1 MKLLY
6 LIPSVNNAGGVAKIL
21 SLKTHYFIEKWGYEI
36 HVVTQNE
43 GHKNPF
49 FDFHPTIVWHDIER
63 KGQSMKAVFQYKKQL
78 KELALSLQPD
88 SIIVADNGL
97 KAYLVPFLLNKKI
110 PIVFECHGSKYQKE
124 APFSISFLNK
134 MKYNYT
140 LWFKEWAA
148 KQFDAF
154 VVLNAESAKE
164 WPASNCT
171 IITNPLVIRTS
182 EKKQISSKRVVAI
195 ARNAYEKG
203 LDRLL
208 VIWQQVAK
216 LQPEWELCIYGVLN
230 PETQLLPLAQALG
243 VESSVTFYP
252 PVVAVETVY
261 LDSAVFV
268 MTSRYEGLGLVLLEA
283 MASGLPCVAYDCPVG
298 PRSIITDGVN
308 GFLVEDGNVDA
319 FVERLVLLFQDEK
332 MRKTMGENAQ
342 KSIANYELNTIM
354 HQWKALFDS
363 LIIQR

>member
-21 SLKTHYFIEKWGYEI
+21 SIKTHYFIEKWGYEI
-36 HVVTQNE
+36 HVVTQND
-43 GHKNPF
+43 GHVNPF
-49 FDFHPTIVWHDIER
+49 FDFHPSIVWHDIER
-63 KGQSMKAVFQYKKQL
+63 NGQSLKAIFRYKKQL

-88 SIIVADNGL
+88 SVIVADNGL
-97 KAYLVPFLLNKKI
+97 KAYLVPFLLNKKT

-124 APFSISFLNK
+124 APFSISFFNK
-134 MKYNYT
+134 MKYNCT

-148 KQFDAF
+148 KRFDAF
-154 VVLNAESAKE
+154 VVLNTESAKE
-164 WPASNCT
+164 WPASNCI

-216 LQPEWELCIYGVLN
+216 LKSEWELCVYGVLE
-230 PETQLLPLAQALG
+230 PETQLLPLAEKLG
-243 VESSVTFYP
+243 IQKSVAFYP
-252 PVVAVETVY
+252 PVMAVESVY
-261 LDSAVFV
+261 LEATVFA

-283 MASGLPCVAYDCPVG
+283 MASGLPCVAYDCPIG

-319 FVERLVLLFQDEK
+319 FVERLVLLFEDEK
-332 MRKTMGENAQ
+332 LRKSMVENAQ
-342 KSIANYELNTIM
+342 KSMASFELNAIM
-354 HQWKALFDS
+354 NQWKALFDR
-363 LIIQR
+363 LIIQS

>member
-21 SLKTHYFIEKWGYEI
+21 ALKTHYFIEKWGCEI

-49 FDFHPTIVWHDIER
+49 FDFHPTIFWHDIER
-63 KGQSMKAVFQYKKQL
+63 KGQSLKAVFQYKKQL
-78 KELALSLQPD
+78 KEVALSLQPD
-88 SIIVADNGL
+88 CIVVADNGL
-97 KAYLVPFLLNKKI
+97 KAYLVPFLLNKKT

-124 APFSISFLNK
+124 APFSISILTK
-134 MKYNYT
+134 IKYKCT
-140 LWFKEWAA
+140 IWFKEWAA
-148 KQFDAF
+148 KRFDTF

-171 IITNPLVIRTS
+171 IISNPLVIRTA
-182 EKKQISSKRVVAI
+182 EKKQVSSKRVVAI

-216 LQPEWELCIYGVLN
+216 RQPEWELCIYGVLN
-230 PETQLLPLAQALG
+230 PETQLLPLAQTLG
-243 VESSVTFYP
+243 IESSVTFYP

-319 FVERLVLLFQDEK
+319 FVERLLLLFQDEK

>member
-21 SLKTHYFIEKWGYEI
+21 ALKTHYFIEKWGYEI

-63 KGQSMKAVFQYKKQL
+63 KGQSLKAVFQYKKQL
-78 KELALSLQPD
+78 KEVALSLQPD
-88 SIIVADNGL
+88 CIVVADNGL

-134 MKYNYT
+134 MKYNCT

-171 IITNPLVIRTS
+171 IITNPLVIRTA

-216 LQPEWELCIYGVLN
+216 RQPEWELCIYGVLN

-308 GFLVEDGNVDA
+308 GFLVEDGNVEA
-319 FVERLVLLFQDEK
+319 FVERLALLFQDEK
-332 MRKTMGENAQ
+332 LRETIGENAQ

-354 HQWKALFDS
+354 NQWKALFDS